1 VLGLEISA
9 RTNRFLRLFGC
20 LKATM
25 GGSGKIYHPCL
36 RNSFNTIREHW
47 TFVEKNSKL
56 SKIFPEPPMVAFNGS
71 VRYFMSELDR
81 GM

>member
-25 GGSGKIYHPCL
+25 GGSGKTL
-36 RNSFNTIREHW
+36 DSFEFFSTDG
-47 TFVEKNSKL
+47 VEAVSQTG
-56 SKIFPEPPMVAFNGS
+56 MV
-71 VRYFMSELDR
+71 
-81 GM
+81 